1 MMKIIKKYLTNF
13 ISLDINEIIKQST
26 KILFVYTFITLVLFI
41 IYKIINLRTFDAF
54 NLSLTVIS
62 SGGFLI
68 VNNISEILQSNFQIY
83 IFSLSMLISFFGIL
97 LPYNILFLKKR
108 FISIY

>member
-1 MMKIIKKYLTNF
+1 MHLI
-13 ISLDINEIIKQST
+13 
-26 KILFVYTFITLVLFI
+26 
-41 IYKIINLRTFDAF
+41 
-54 NLSLTVIS
+54 LSLTVIS

-97 LPYNILFLKKR
+97 LPYNILFLKKKDLLVFTEDYYLL
-108 FISIY
+108 FI